1 MEIVSLN
8 IAFVSTNYH
17 LLDGDVCFSL
27 SRQSDFTKMLEYVER
42 TVYFLKNFFLE
53 GASSYCVLNEA
64 FI

>member
-1 MEIVSLN
+1 M
-8 IAFVSTNYH
+8 FVSHCLGNQI
-17 LLDGDVCFSL
+17 LL
-27 SRQSDFTKMLEYVER
+27 TKMLEYVER